1 MKASGKKNGRKSRS
15 RKKKTGENSL
25 RTTGRMP
32 GNPWTRMRKPGREDS
47 RKSRR
52 EDSSRKSRREDS
64 SRKNRKED
72 SSRRSRKEDGSRR
85 N

>member
-1 MKASGKKNGRKSRS
+1 MKANGKKKGRKSRS

-52 EDSSRKSRREDS
+52 EDSSRK
-64 SRKNRKED
+64 NRKED